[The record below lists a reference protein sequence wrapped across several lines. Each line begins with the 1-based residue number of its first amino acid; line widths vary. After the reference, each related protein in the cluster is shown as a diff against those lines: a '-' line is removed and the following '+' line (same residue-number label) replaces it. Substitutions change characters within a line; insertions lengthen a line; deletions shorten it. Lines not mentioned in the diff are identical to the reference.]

1 MNQQDFCYWLNGFIE
16 LNEGKMPT
24 PAQWK
29 SICEHLGLVF
39 NKVTPPIKKDNDG
52 LGGIKPNLAEIIEKA
67 KKDILDKEKS
77 SPWVNPFQPVW
88 PNWPPNFTP
97 LVGPNDYPPGVTIT
111 C

>member
-39 NKVTPPIKKDNDG
+39 NKVTPKVAKGTELTELPG
-52 LGGIKPNLAEIIEKA
+52 APKPNLAEIIEDVKR
-67 KKDILDKEKS
+67 KIQQGEQREHWILPTRD
-77 SPWVNPFQPVW
+77 FG
-88 PNWPPNFTP
+88 P
-97 LVGPNDYPPGVTIT
+97 LIGPNDYPPGLTIT

>member
-39 NKVTPPIKKDNDG
+39 NKVTPALKKDNG
-52 LGGIKPNLAEIIEKA
+52 LSEIKPNLAEIIEKA
-67 KKDILDKEKS
+67 KRDILDKEKKYI
-77 SPWVNPFQPVW
+77 WIKPFQPIG
-88 PNWPPNFTP
+88 PPDFRPGP
-97 LVGPNDYPPGVTIT
+97 LVGPNDYPPGLTIT